1 MSDSTNESIITL
13 DESWGAHN
21 YHPLPIAATSAN
33 GSWITDV
40 EGNRYLDMLSAYSA
54 LNFGHANP
62 RLLEVAHRQLD
73 RLTLTS
79 RAIHNDQMGA
89 LCRDLAALAGMESVL
104 LMNSGAE
111 GVETAIKLARKWGY
125 EEKGVAPGT
134 AKIIVAAS
142 NFHGRTISII
152 SFSSDADARGG
163 FGPYTPGFVAVPF
176 GDAAAIEANIDEST
190 VAVLVEPIQ
199 GEAGIIIPPYGYLRR
214 VREICSANDVLF
226 IADEIQSG
234 LARTGRRFACDHEDV
249 QPDVFVLGKALGGGI
264 VPLSAVVSR
273 WDVMRVIRPG
283 EHGSTFG
290 GNPLAAAIGREVVA
304 MLAEGDLQEQAV
316 KLGAIFTEGLH
327 RIAEDTGIISAI
339 RSRGLWAG
347 IDLAHPGPTG
357 RELAMRLIEHGVIAK
372 DTHGHTIRFAPPLT
386 TSEDDLRWGIDRL
399 ATALSG

>member
-176 GDAAAIEANIDEST
+176 GDAAAIEATIDEST

-234 LARTGRRFACDHEDV
+234 LARTGRTFACDHEDV

>member
-234 LARTGRRFACDHEDV
+234 LARTGRTFACDHEDV